1 MTNSLLLAAMCC
13 LLVPSL
19 SLTYFA
25 SLSYSLG
32 RVSLWASYFAYN
44 AHVFGFRHFGKLVG
58 VGMTL
63 AACVSLLMYPM
74 LHITITFL
82 GSDFT
87 LANAIFVGL
96 HCCTFA
102 TLPRLGRGAREAAA
116 AAAATAVVVPPTAAA
131 PEHEKPHQQQG
142 RC

>member
-1 MTNSLLLAAMCC
+1 M
-13 LLVPSL
+13 PSL
-19 SLTYFA
+19 PLTYFA

-63 AACVSLLMYPM
+63 AACGSLLMYPL
-74 LHITITFL
+74 LHVTITLL

-87 LANAIFVGL
+87 LANALFVGL
-96 HCCTFA
+96 HCVTFA
-102 TLPRLGRGAREAAA
+102 TLPRLGRGAREASM
-116 AAAATAVVVPPTAAA
+116 AAAATAVVPPPAT
-131 PEHEKPHQQQG
+131 PPQHDSVSDPDQPQQHG
-142 RC
+142 ARC